1 MPHITVKLFEG
12 RDKDTKMKLAKALQ
26 AELGR
31 VLACGTEHVTVAV
44 EDQNLEEWGNVYDHD
59 IQGNPN
65 LLLPPSYDWDAEYLS
80 MNGKKRGCC

>member
-1 MPHITVKLFEG
+1 
-12 RDKDTKMKLAKALQ
+12 MKLAKGITGGT
-26 AELGR
+26 GR
-31 VLACGTEHVTVAV
+31 YWPVGQSMTVAV

-80 MNGKKRGCC
+80 MTGKKRGCC